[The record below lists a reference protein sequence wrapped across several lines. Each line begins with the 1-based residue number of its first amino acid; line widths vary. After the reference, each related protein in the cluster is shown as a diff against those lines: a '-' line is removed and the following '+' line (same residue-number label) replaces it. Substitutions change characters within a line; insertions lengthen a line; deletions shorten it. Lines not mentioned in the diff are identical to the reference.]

1 VKFLLAFAS
10 AFASAFALFVALVL
24 TPSIALSQTTSDP
37 CDEKAT
43 CQAQKGA
50 QLLAQGR
57 VEEAAVA
64 LEKALLL
71 DPNLPGV
78 QLDYAQ
84 ALALIGLKGS
94 ARAMLA
100 DVLQRPDIQPNL
112 KSKLTGAQNEP
123 SYALSLIHI

>member
-1 VKFLLAFAS
+1 MKFLLAFAS
-10 AFASAFALFVALVL
+10 AFAPASAFALFAALVL
-24 TPSIALSQTTSDP
+24 NPSTAWSQTTANP
-37 CDEKAT
+37 CDEQAA

-71 DPNLPGV
+71 DPNLPGA

-94 ARAMLA
+94 AT
-100 DVLQRPDIQPNL
+100 RPTSTAPHSQTP
-112 KSKLTGAQNEP
+112 
-123 SYALSLIHI
+123 